1 MKKLILIFFMA
12 LLSKEAICQTAEV
25 VDFNTKRNKISKTGF
40 IVLGSWA
47 AANMV
52 YGGIASSGASGSNKY
67 FNQMNI
73 MWGGVNLGLAVMGYL
88 GSKREGALS
97 YEKSLRKQTNLE
109 KTFLFNAGLDLTYI
123 AAGLY
128 LRERS
133 GNVVK
138 NADKFKGYGESVI
151 LQGGGLLIFDAI
163 MYTLHNTHGKQLYK
177 LAEKMQLTSTGSGI
191 GIIVKL

>member
-1 MKKLILIFFMA
+1 MKKLFLLFSLA
-12 LLSKEAICQTAEV
+12 LLSREAICQTTTLT
-25 VDFNTKRNKISKTGF
+25 DFNSKRNKISKTGF

-52 YGGIASSGASGSNKY
+52 YGGIATSGATGSNKY

-88 GSKREGALS
+88 GSRREGALS

-123 AAGLY
+123 ASGLY

-133 GNVVK
+133 RNVVK
-138 NADKFKGYGESVI
+138 NSDKFKGYGESVI
-151 LQGGGLLIFDAI
+151 FQGAGLLIFDAI
-163 MYTLHNTHGKQLYK
+163 MYTLHNSHGKKLYK
-177 LAEKMQLTSTGSGI
+177 LAEKLELSSTGSGI
-191 GIIVKL
+191 GILVKL